1 MKSEPR
7 ENEMEQERLQG
18 SVIVYGEKVQVR
30 ALAGK
35 CTSLIAFTV
44 KPLNI
49 LASMKYIPVAR
60 GVLSCANH

>member
-1 MKSEPR
+1 M
-7 ENEMEQERLQG
+7 
-18 SVIVYGEKVQVR
+18 YGEKVQVR

-35 CTSLIAFTV
+35 STSLITFTV

-60 GVLSCANH
+60 GVLSLIASPT